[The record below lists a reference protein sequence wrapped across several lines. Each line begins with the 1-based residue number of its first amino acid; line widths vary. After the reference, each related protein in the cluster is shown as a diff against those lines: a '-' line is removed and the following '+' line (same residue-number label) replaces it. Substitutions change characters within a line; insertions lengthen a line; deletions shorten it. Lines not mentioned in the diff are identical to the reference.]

1 MGTVYLA
8 IDPTLERDV
17 ALKVLPPDF
26 ATDAERIDRFRRE
39 ARALAATLMFWE
51 RDYEGARQG
60 LSRLRFPLRPSAT
73 WMGPSNID
81 GNRGAR
87 LVAVRCRRV
96 TSASQGSSSSLR
108 GGFQSSAP
116 ARGPAIRGGASS
128 CAAEETRSD

>member
-39 ARALAATLMFWE
+39 ARALAATLMFLE

-60 LSRLRFPLRPSAT
+60 LSRLRFPLRPSA
-73 WMGPSNID
+73 MD
-81 GNRGAR
+81 GAIEY
-87 LVAVRCRRV
+87 RR
-96 TSASQGSSSSLR
+96 Q
-108 GGFQSSAP
+108 
-116 ARGPAIRGGASS
+116 
-128 CAAEETRSD
+128 